1 MNALSSPRALLVV
14 IVAAHLIAITVYKI
28 GDALV
33 SHVVGPICSKIFGGF
48 DVEKLVVRFSELDA
62 QGNSLDIRYGEF
74 LAALFGGALTLVLCL
89 VILALFLRLFWRYVV
104 KLMGTD
110 SSKSQGE
117 ADPAS

>member
-33 SHVVGPICSKIFGGF
+33 SHVVGPICSKLFGGIA
-48 DVEKLVVRFSELDA
+48 VEQLAIHLSELDA
-62 QGNSLDIRYGEF
+62 QGNSIDIRYGEF
-74 LAALFGGALTLVLCL
+74 LASLFGGALTLGLCL

-104 KLMGTD
+104 KLMGPD
-110 SSKSQGE
+110 SSKAQSE
-117 ADPAS
+117 VDPAN